1 MRHQGIGAH
10 PSKKRACSKIPR
22 IVLLAALALAGSLV
36 LAACGG
42 GDSGSAAASSPDAVA
57 EESDPA
63 AVVAGYFDAVRARDI
78 EGAIAFF
85 SEDVVIDRHPFT
97 AGHVEGTDSITSM
110 MRRESGGDYQL
121 SNIQVSGSTITWD
134 HEWSK
139 GSGPS
144 TCTGTGNEAVVEGSK
159 ILSWKFASWEC

>member
-121 SNIQVSGSTITWD
+121 SNIRSPGAPSRGITNGAK
-134 HEWSK
+134 EA
-139 GSGPS
+139 GPRRVQALVTKRS
-144 TCTGTGNEAVVEGSK
+144 
-159 ILSWKFASWEC
+159 